1 MNCFV
6 KFTLTC
12 FFMVAPL
19 VFFVQ
24 PLAAQDSSAK
34 KITRTFF
41 GQASYYANKFN
52 GRKTASG
59 EIFNQ
64 NKMTCACNAVK
75 LGTWLRIT
83 NLRNGKW
90 VNVKV
95 NDRIHPGMKRITDLS
110 SAAAKKLDFTAAGVT
125 RVKVEVLG
133 KENPEE

>member
-1 MNCFV
+1 MHCFV
-6 KFTLTC
+6 KSLLTC
-12 FFMVAPL
+12 FFTAVF
-19 VFFVQ
+19 VFFAQ
-24 PLAAQDSSAK
+24 PLAAQDSTAK
-34 KITRTFF
+34 KIIKTFF

-75 LGTWLRIT
+75 LGTWLRVT
-83 NLRNGKW
+83 NLRNGNW

-110 SAAAKKLDFTAAGVT
+110 ATAAKKLDFTAAGLT

-133 KENPEE
+133 KESPEQ

>member
-1 MNCFV
+1 MNRFV
-6 KFTLTC
+6 KYTFAC

-24 PLAAQDSSAK
+24 PLVAQDSSSK
-34 KITRTFF
+34 KITRAFF

-75 LGTWLRIT
+75 LGTWLRVT
-83 NLRNGKW
+83 NLRNGKS

-125 RVKVEVLG
+125 RVKVEVMG
-133 KENPEE
+133 KEKPEE